1 MFYLLVSWVDLIYLD
16 DNKETIRFCKSTC
29 KGKSKE
35 KIQQKWKKQKQ
46 KQKQKTLNLP
56 ATLIRLRIDSL
67 WGESFLISTIF
78 RASESS
84 EGLIIEYTTVKT

>member
-1 MFYLLVSWVDLIYLD
+1 MFYLWVSWVDLIYLG
-16 DNKETIRFCKSTC
+16 DNEETIHFRWSTR

-35 KIQQKWKKQKQ
+35 KIQPKWKK
-46 KQKQKTLNLP
+46 LDLP
-56 ATLIRLRIDSL
+56 ATLITHRIDSL

-84 EGLIIEYTTVKT
+84 EGLIIEYTTAKT